1 MISSSSSSCSIV
13 VENTLLPRF
22 CGTGSGSGCCCCCCL
37 RRSIKWKKCV
47 SEEEERKKRK
57 TEGKKGSNRNRKLM
71 NDLIK
76 RTLLPLFY
84 AINSI
89 FYRAIIKWLKRKWT
103 NVFVVSFGSTNTAA
117 AAVGIDGADDDETS
131 VLVLVD
137 RKLCYL
143 FGVVVLSIA
152 QALVADINHTP
163 MCSVSFD
170 WNFFAKHLFDGDN
183 VGCGGAEADVLFP
196 SFVGIYPPQLR
207 SMFAAYESVESR
219 LKLFH
224 RMACR
229 ECLHQTKDCSTSLV
243 IETQI
248 LALNMS
254 LEGQM
259 AQRVQYLK

>member
-1 MISSSSSSCSIV
+1 M
-13 VENTLLPRF
+13 
-22 CGTGSGSGCCCCCCL
+22 
-37 RRSIKWKKCV
+37 
-47 SEEEERKKRK
+47 
-57 TEGKKGSNRNRKLM
+57 
-71 NDLIK
+71 
-76 RTLLPLFY
+76 
-84 AINSI
+84 
-89 FYRAIIKWLKRKWT
+89 
-103 NVFVVSFGSTNTAA
+103 VSFGSTKTAA
-117 AAVGIDGADDDETS
+117 VAVGIDGADDDETS

-152 QALVADINHTP
+152 QALVADRNHRTLLR
-163 MCSVSFD
+163 SVAFD
-170 WNFFAKHLFDGDN
+170 GNSAAQQHLFDGDN

-207 SMFAAYESVESR
+207 SMFAAYEPVESR